1 MNKKKLI
8 ALALIIVVA
17 CTSILLAIYSFDKHK
32 TEPFGQEVAISQVD
46 LKSVEGLMIGS
57 EPPRLLYADRE
68 MTVFDCRGI
77 YVYDRNTKK
86 LAQSFDTS
94 SLVQGKQQKL
104 SSFVTEDGNYI
115 IFGVSG
121 EGSSSWYIYSF
132 KDDIVKTL
140 PQEEYESYHEKM
152 FICTRLTAYED
163 ELYQK
168 SSGVIADIGEDE
180 YVYLSFK
187 DWKVSTIE
195 AVYVKRTVETRYSV
209 FATASVK
216 G

>member
-17 CTSILLAIYSFDKHK
+17 FASILLAIYSFVKHK
-32 TEPFGQEVAISQVD
+32 TEPLAQEVAISQVD
-46 LKSVEGLMIGS
+46 LKAVEGLMIGS
-57 EPPRLLYADRE
+57 EPPRLLYADRG

-77 YVYDRNTKK
+77 YVYDRNSKK
-86 LAQSFDTS
+86 LAQSIDTS

-104 SSFVTEDGNYI
+104 SSFVTEDGKYM

-121 EGSSSWYIYSF
+121 EGSSSWYVYSF
-132 KDDIVKTL
+132 KDDTVKTL
-140 PQEEYESYHEKM
+140 TQEEYESYHEKM

-168 SSGVIADIGEDE
+168 SSGVIAHIGEDE

-195 AVYVKRTVETRYSV
+195 VVYVKRAVETRYSV
-209 FATASVK
+209 FDTASAK
-216 G
+216 

>member
-1 MNKKKLI
+1 
-8 ALALIIVVA
+8 
-17 CTSILLAIYSFDKHK
+17 
-32 TEPFGQEVAISQVD
+32 
-46 LKSVEGLMIGS
+46 
-57 EPPRLLYADRE
+57 
-68 MTVFDCRGI
+68 
-77 YVYDRNTKK
+77 
-86 LAQSFDTS
+86 
-94 SLVQGKQQKL
+94 
-104 SSFVTEDGNYI
+104 
-115 IFGVSG
+115 
-121 EGSSSWYIYSF
+121 
-132 KDDIVKTL
+132 
-140 PQEEYESYHEKM
+140 M

-195 AVYVKRTVETRYSV
+195 AVYVKRAVETRYSV

>member
-17 CTSILLAIYSFDKHK
+17 CTSILLAVYSFYKHK
-32 TEPFGQEVAISQVD
+32 TEPLAQEVAIGQVD
-46 LKSVEGLMIGS
+46 LKSVEGLMIGA
-57 EPPRLLYADRE
+57 EPPQLLYADRG

-77 YVYDRNTKK
+77 YVYDRNRKK
-86 LAQSFDTS
+86 LAKSFDTS

-115 IFGVSG
+115 VFGVSG

-140 PQEEYESYHEKM
+140 TQEEYESYHEKM

-209 FATASVK
+209 FATT
-216 G
+216 